1 MGEYSEAREEAELT
15 RVLARQ
21 KSFDEAVRTVDEV
34 ASGDG
39 LAALMAAISGN
50 TAPADGRDGPAVELA
65 EAGPLYAEPVTFL
78 REALEEY
85 YTTPAAPPSTRGG
98 GVGWREHPGEGVV
111 EFVPPADLRQ
121 RLEALPQGYLSDRGV
136 LTSFKLATGRA
147 RAAQLLRDALTDAF
161 DSSWPEAHYLGPLHP
176 VLDWA
181 ADRALAMLGRN
192 EIYVVRGRVDSPTVL
207 LCGSLT
213 DRRGQVVA
221 VSWVGVEFPGPA
233 NLAMPPV
240 SLYESSS
247 EMLRA
252 AGVGERMSN
261 PGPVTGVDALKSLIA
276 PAVEAAEAQLD
287 LTMDHARES
296 VAERIEHWS
305 EQNTQWRDEAD
316 ALVASE
322 SLRRHRAGVAE
333 RQRLVEQMAPDRRL
347 VRPLLV
353 VVPEDVAPEEV
364 DEEA

>member
-1 MGEYSEAREEAELT
+1 M
-15 RVLARQ
+15 
-21 KSFDEAVRTVDEV
+21 
-34 ASGDG
+34 
-39 LAALMAAISGN
+39 
-50 TAPADGRDGPAVELA
+50 
-65 EAGPLYAEPVTFL
+65 
-78 REALEEY
+78 
-85 YTTPAAPPSTRGG
+85 
-98 GVGWREHPGEGVV
+98 
-111 EFVPPADLRQ
+111 
-121 RLEALPQGYLSDRGV
+121 

-147 RAAQLLRDALTDAF
+147 RAAQLLRDALTDAS

-240 SLYESSS
+240 TLYESSS

-322 SLRRHRAGVAE
+322 SLRRHWAGVAE

-353 VVPEDVAPEEV
+353 VVPEGTAPEDVAPEEV